1 MKLPGTPPDWESG
14 PNTLP
19 GEVDGEGEAGVEGL
33 MMGGKLEG
41 PSPEL
46 PQDFALH
53 PSPFH
58 APRARAESDR
68 GRGADLIRVGVPST
82 GRGGEARGELQR
94 AGNLKV
100 RAA

>member
-41 PSPEL
+41 L